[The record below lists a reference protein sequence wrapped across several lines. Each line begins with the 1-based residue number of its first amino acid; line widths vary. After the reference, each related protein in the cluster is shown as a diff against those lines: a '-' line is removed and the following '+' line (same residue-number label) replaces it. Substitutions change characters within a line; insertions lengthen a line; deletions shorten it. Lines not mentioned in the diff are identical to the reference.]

1 MLSDIMM
8 LSIQKA
14 IDDVKVTANFDK
26 PVGMFDGLTQAM
38 VCGVSIHKLINLYVW
53 KHYIQTLT

>member
-38 VCGVSIHKLINLYVW
+38 VCGVSIHKFINLYV
-53 KHYIQTLT
+53 